1 MDRRKRLKHLLNA
14 LEQVIQILEQG
25 DVDANLSIL
34 KACYAE
40 AQHMLEC
47 DDNDVTVEA
56 LQELSTRV
64 RSAIHPGMLG
74 SEVDVAKIAL
84 GFNMLS
90 RVA

>member
-25 DVDANLSIL
+25 DVDANLSVL

-40 AQHMLEC
+40 AQHMLESESEISV
-47 DDNDVTVEA
+47 DA

-74 SEVDVAKIAL
+74 KEVDVAKIAL

>member
-1 MDRRKRLKHLLNA
+1 MDRRKKLEHLLTA
-14 LEQVIQILEQG
+14 LQQVIQILEQG
-25 DVDANLSIL
+25 DVNANLAVL

-40 AQHMLEC
+40 AQHLLQADQEIAP
-47 DDNDVTVEA
+47 EA

-64 RSAIHPGMLG
+64 RSAIHPGMMEQ
-74 SEVDVAKIAL
+74 EVDVAKIAL

>member
-1 MDRRKRLKHLLNA
+1 MDRNKKLEHLLTA
-14 LEQVIQILEQG
+14 LQQVIQILEQG
-25 DVDANLSIL
+25 DENANLAVL

-40 AQHMLEC
+40 AQHLLQADQEISP
-47 DDNDVTVEA
+47 EA

-64 RSAIHPGMLG
+64 RSAIHPGMLDR
-74 SEVDVAKIAL
+74 EADVARIAL